1 MDECLV
7 DKKVLMLELLI
18 ILEYQLMFEVNFK
31 TCVLAFQIL
40 EFTLVSLVTKLLQ
53 FTDCKISLCLKERRP
68 FNEQFKVI
76 LNPISLKLIQDEYL
90 WEVVK
95 FSS

>member
-1 MDECLV
+1 MGECLV
-7 DKKVLMLELLI
+7 DKKVLMLELQI

-31 TCVLAFQIL
+31 TCGLAFQTL
-40 EFTLVSLVTKLLQ
+40 KFTLVFLVTKLLQ
-53 FTDCKISLCLKERRP
+53 FTDYRILLYLKVHHP

-76 LNPISLKLIQDEYL
+76 LNPTSLKLIQDEYL
-90 WEVVK
+90 WEVAK